1 MKTSAVL
8 VSATCAALLG
18 GLLVLVGCAR
28 APESTAAE
36 ASLVGTLPGGL
47 QPEASILD
55 LMLDFVDPNADELW
69 DSVAVVSTS
78 TGVEEHHPRTD
89 AEWKA
94 VRRKALVLIE
104 SANLLVSEGRPVA
117 HPGQNLEEP
126 GGEGDFTP
134 AQAQAE
140 IDKDRVSF
148 VGFARAMQVATGE
161 MLKAIDNHDTDA
173 FLESGGV
180 LDEACE
186 GCHRKFWYPN
196 SPLPPGA

>member
-1 MKTSAVL
+1 MK
-8 VSATCAALLG
+8 VSAAMAGSACAAIFG
-18 GLLVLVGCAR
+18 ALLVLAGCAR
-28 APESTAAE
+28 TQESAVAQTSLAA
-36 ASLVGTLPGGL
+36 TLPGGL

-55 LMLDFVDPNADELW
+55 LMLDFIDPNADEMW
-69 DSVAVVSTS
+69 ESVAVISTS

-94 VRRKALVLIE
+94 VRRKALTVIE
-104 SANLLVSEGRPVA
+104 AANLLVIEGRPVA
-117 HPGQNLEEP
+117 RPGQQLEEP

-134 AQAQAE
+134 SQAQAE

-148 VGFARAMQVATGE
+148 VGFSRALQVAADG
-161 MLKAIDNHDTDA
+161 MLKAIDNKDPEA
-173 FLESGGV
+173 FLEAGGV

-196 SPLPPGA
+196 APVPPGT